1 MNRSSIDRW
10 VVFERILFSLYYK
23 RNVKTVR
30 AYISLFFAILPNL
43 FTIGIMNSQVHYITQ
58 GIFENETFWQ
68 FFIVNSLS
76 FSPLVSIFLSGS
88 IISQDF
94 SKGTAQLIYSSI
106 SRKKNLLSNLRFL
119 ILHTL
124 LLQLF
129 SFTVFSI
136 QGIIVLN
143 KVVPPGL
150 FILGFVFTFVYSLF
164 YLSFTF
170 ILTSLTRNT
179 VVSLL
184 IPFFYLNFTY
194 SLILM
199 DMKFLAISYYTDTIT
214 EVVLFYFWKGIINV
228 NDGLVLSIM
237 VLSLLPLI
245 LFFISIYG
253 FEVVE
258 IRHN

>member
-1 MNRSSIDRW
+1 MNRNSVSRW

-30 AYISLFFAILPNL
+30 AYISIFVAILPNL
-43 FTIGIMNSQVHYITQ
+43 FTIGIMNGQVHYITQ

-68 FFIVNSLS
+68 FFILNSLS
-76 FSPLVSIFLSGS
+76 FGPLVSILLSGS

-129 SFTVFSI
+129 SFTAFSV

-150 FILGFVFTFVYSLF
+150 FILGFIFTFVYSLF
-164 YLSFTF
+164 FLSFTF

-194 SLILM
+194 ILILM
-199 DMKFLAISYYTDTIT
+199 DMKLLAISYYTDTVT
-214 EVVLFYFWKGIINV
+214 EVVLFYFWKGIIDV
-228 NDGLVLSIM
+228 NDGLVLSIII
-237 VLSLLPLI
+237 LSLLPLI
-245 LFFISIYG
+245 LFIISIYG